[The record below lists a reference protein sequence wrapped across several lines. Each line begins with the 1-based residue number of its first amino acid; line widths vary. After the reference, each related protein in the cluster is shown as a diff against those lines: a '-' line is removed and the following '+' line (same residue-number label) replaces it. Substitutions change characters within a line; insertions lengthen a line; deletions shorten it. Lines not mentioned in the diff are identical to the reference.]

1 MKKVGCGMVVGL
13 LIVNGIFTESRY
25 FVYQMEAA
33 WYYQVV
39 AVLLHFLTAFL
50 IMRSI
55 RWLLSRFFVGAPPRF
70 LLYAMNFAVLTLYNV
85 ILNYVFSF
93 LYLNFVSAAYMAFM
107 FVVLYWFAG
116 VERRRVQ
123 GAYRGKGNHIGSSLE
138 RKKGVGYWIN

>member
-1 MKKVGCGMVVGL
+1 MKKAGCGML
-13 LIVNGIFTESRY
+13 LGIVILNIIFTESRY

-55 RWLLSRFFVGAPPRF
+55 RWLFSRFFVGAPPRY

-93 LYLNFVSAAYMAFM
+93 LYVNFVSAAYLAFM
-107 FVVLYWFAG
+107 FVLLYWFAG
-116 VERRRVQ
+116 VEKRSDER
-123 GAYRGKGNHIGSSLE
+123 AYRGKVNHIGSSFD
-138 RKKGVGYWIN
+138 

>member
-1 MKKVGCGMVVGL
+1 MKKVGCGMVFGL
-13 LIVNGIFTESRY
+13 LIMNGIFTESRY

-39 AVLLHFLTAFL
+39 AVLLHFLTAFF

-55 RWLLSRFFVGAPPRF
+55 RWLFSRFFVVTPPRF

-107 FVVLYWFAG
+107 FVLLYWFAG
-116 VERRRVQ
+116 VEMSSNER
-123 GAYRGKGNHIGSSLE
+123 AYRGKVKHFGSL
-138 RKKGVGYWIN
+138 VD